1 MMMACGVM
9 LTMAMLCLDDII
21 DSEVA
26 YPDSPL
32 TPGDVMEE
40 TSTTTAT
47 ATATPGRRLTSSGI
61 GNGNGIMILFQER
74 WRSAW
79 MG

>member
-1 MMMACGVM
+1 
-9 LTMAMLCLDDII
+9 MLCLDDII
-21 DSEVA
+21 EGEVA
-26 YPDSPL
+26 YPESPL

-47 ATATPGRRLTSSGI
+47 PGRRVTTSGI